1 MCAKFFVCWG
11 QGTKR
16 QLQRGVWH
24 MKDDAKQNTTVMPH
38 KAPTTRTVTSNQRE
52 RQRGGVVIAPAGSIA
67 TTHRCA
73 HAQPMCPWRGRLLGR
88 RARAAQVPTRPQKVP
103 RGRAVV
109 APGMRTRTL
118 REPLPA
124 Q

>member
-67 TTHRCA
+67 TTIGALMHSPCA
-73 HAQPMCPWRGRLLGR
+73 HGEAGCWGAGRVLR
-88 RARAAQVPTRPQKVP
+88 KSPTRPQKVP